1 MTDPMPHHD
10 ERRYQRRADRL
21 RCARQDARQQRA
33 ADERAQDIALMVR
46 VRAANDVLCRR
57 FA

>member
-1 MTDPMPHHD
+1 MTEPMPAHD
-10 ERRYQRRADRL
+10 ERRYNRRADRK

-46 VRAANDVLCRR
+46 VAASSNLACRR

>member
-1 MTDPMPHHD
+1 MPQHD

>member
-1 MTDPMPHHD
+1 MTEPMPAHD
-10 ERRYQRRADRL
+10 ERRYNRRADRL

-46 VRAANDVLCRR
+46 VAANSPLCRR

>member
-1 MTDPMPHHD
+1 MTDPMPLHD
-10 ERRYQRRADRL
+10 ERRYNRRADRL

-46 VRAANDVLCRR
+46 VAASSNLACRR

>member
-1 MTDPMPHHD
+1 MNEPMPAHD

-21 RCARQDARQQRA
+21 RCARIDARQQRA
-33 ADERAQDIALMVR
+33 IDERAQDIALMVR
-46 VRAANDVLCRR
+46 VAAQNNLACRR

>member
-1 MTDPMPHHD
+1 MMCDM
-10 ERRYQRRADRL
+10 

-46 VRAANDVLCRR
+46 VAAVSNPLCKV